1 MGLESMLSVGG
12 FPPPKHMQSKS
23 VTQQKSKPIQLD
35 AFVKSAV

>member
-12 FPPPKHMQSKS
+12 FPPPKHTQSKS